1 MRGRLTLP
9 ELEQAVADGSID
21 TVVVAQTD
29 MQGRL
34 MGKRFQAEFFLKSG
48 YRETHGCNYLLAT
61 DYEME
66 TVPGFKATSWAAGYG
81 DYVMRPD
88 LATLRVTPWLEG
100 TALVLCDV
108 LDHHGHD
115 EVAHSPRA
123 VLKRQIARLAAAGF
137 EPMMASELEFFLFA
151 DSFDAVHAAGY
162 RGMRPVSAYNEDYH
176 VFQTTKEEEVM
187 RAIRTG
193 LNGAGIPVESSK
205 GEASAGQEEINV
217 SYDRALAAA
226 DAHVVTKNA
235 IKEIAWAKGRS
246 VTFMAKYA
254 QDAAGSSCHIHQSL
268 RRPDGS
274 AAFHDAGEPHGMS
287 ALMRSYL
294 AGLLAHAA
302 ETTCFLA
309 PNINSYKRFVAGTF
323 APTKT
328 VWSTD
333 NRTAGFRLC
342 GTDTKAV
349 RVECRIGGA
358 DLNPYLAFAAQIAAG
373 LAGIEAGLELPP
385 EFSGDAYG
393 GASLPAIPTTLRDAA
408 VALERSTMLRAAFG
422 DDVVDHYVHAARWE
436 QSQFDR
442 RVTDWELARGFERA

>member
-1 MRGRLTLP
+1 MT
-9 ELEQAVADGSID
+9 
-21 TVVVAQTD
+21 
-29 MQGRL
+29 
-34 MGKRFQAEFFLKSG
+34 
-48 YRETHGCNYLLAT
+48 
-61 DYEME
+61 
-66 TVPGFKATSWAAGYG
+66 
-81 DYVMRPD
+81 
-88 LATLRVTPWLEG
+88 
-100 TALVLCDV
+100 
-108 LDHHGHD
+108 
-115 EVAHSPRA
+115 
-123 VLKRQIARLAAAGF
+123 
-137 EPMMASELEFFLFA
+137 
-151 DSFDAVHAAGY
+151 
-162 RGMRPVSAYNEDYH
+162 PVSPYNEDYH

-217 SYDRALAAA
+217 SYADALAAA

-254 QDAAGSSCHIHQSL
+254 DGAAGSSCHIHQSL
-268 RRPDGS
+268 RRDDGG
-274 AAFHDAGEPHGMS
+274 AAFHDPAGPHGMS

-302 ETTCFLA
+302 ETTVFLA

-323 APTKT
+323 APTKS

-342 GTDTKAV
+342 GAESKAV

-385 EFSGDAYG
+385 EFTGDAYTG
-393 GASLPAIPTTLRDAA
+393 GRLPEVPATLRDAT
-408 VALERSTMLRAAFG
+408 VALDRSEMLRAAFG
-422 DDVVDHYVHAARWE
+422 DGVVDHYVHAARWE
-436 QSQFDR
+436 QTAFDR